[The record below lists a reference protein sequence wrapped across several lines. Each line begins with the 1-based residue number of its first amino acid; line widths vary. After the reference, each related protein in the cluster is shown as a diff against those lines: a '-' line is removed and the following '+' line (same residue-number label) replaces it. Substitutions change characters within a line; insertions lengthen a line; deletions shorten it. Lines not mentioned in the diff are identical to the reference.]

1 MKTEEARDIKV
12 TRKQTKTKQNKTN
25 KKTNKTKKK
34 KKKAHTN
41 PLNPKSDQHLI
52 SSYSNT
58 SELIIKIMRIKEIIA
73 NLGCF
78 DCWTNS
84 PR

>member
-12 TRKQTKTKQNKTN
+12 TRKQTKTKQSKT
-25 KKTNKTKKK
+25 KKQTKLKKK
-34 KKKAHTN
+34 KKKAFTN
-41 PLNPKSDQHLI
+41 PLNPKSDQHII
-52 SSYSNT
+52 SSYNNT

-73 NLGCF
+73 NLGCV

-84 PR
+84 PC